1 MKCSKCG
8 KTINNDSLFCEH
20 CGNRVYNVVSTDDS
34 KLGVGL
40 GILSFLFPIVGFV
53 LYFQYKNSAKNK
65 AKQAVK
71 LAWIGFAIGFVCQL
85 LLNL

>member
-8 KTINNDSLFCEH
+8 KTIDNDSQFCEH
-20 CGNRVYNVVSTDDS
+20 CGNCVYNVVRTDDS

-53 LYFQYKNSAKNK
+53 LYFQYKNSAINK